1 MSQEFDHER
10 IRRLIQERMEQGKRP
25 NGTYLPKAEWPP
37 QHFNFRSVLS
47 PINLATVQGGLGL
60 LAFALFRQAFV
71 EAMVEQRERDAG
83 IVPGDPNTP
92 VSWDGLEALLGKEQV
107 ERMRRGGTPN
117 SKK

>member
-10 IRRLIQERMEQGKRP
+10 IRRLIQERMGQGKRP
-25 NGTYLPKAEWPP
+25 NGTYLPKAERPP
-37 QHFNFRSVLS
+37 QHFNCRSVLS

-107 ERMRRGGTPN
+107 DRFRRGGTPN
-117 SKK
+117 STK

>member
-10 IRRLIQERMEQGKRP
+10 IRRLIQERMEQDDRP
-25 NGTYLPKAEWPP
+25 AGLP
-37 QHFNFRSVLS
+37 
-47 PINLATVQGGLGL
+47 PINLAAVQGGLGL
-60 LAFALFRQAFV
+60 LAIELVRQAFV

-107 ERMRRGGTPN
+107 ERMRRGGD
-117 SKK
+117 

>member
-10 IRRLIQERMEQGKRP
+10 IRRLIQERMEQDDRP
-25 NGTYLPKAEWPP
+25 AGLP
-37 QHFNFRSVLS
+37 

-107 ERMRRGGTPN
+107 ERMRRGGD
-117 SKK
+117 

>member
-10 IRRLIQERMEQGKRP
+10 IRRLIQERMEQDDRP
-25 NGTYLPKAEWPP
+25 AGLP
-37 QHFNFRSVLS
+37 
-47 PINLATVQGGLGL
+47 PINLAVVQGGLGL

-83 IVPGDPNTP
+83 IVPGDPNAP
-92 VSWDGLEALLGKEQV
+92 ASWEGLEALLGKEQV
-107 ERMRRGGTPN
+107 DRFRRGGTPN